1 MFPVFVPVFKKGK
14 LVINVWQ
21 NHISG
26 NCLQDQACRES
37 HKLFQFPELLCRTFA
52 NLLCSIS
59 VWQRMNFS
67 RHVKDFCTFYLNA
80 GQIKRNK
87 QTENVPSCYD
97 WQWRYQESCVCLH
110 LHCVRVEGFGW
121 LDSGENHLNV
131 GATEVITATAVLV
144 IETKGDGRR

>member
-1 MFPVFVPVFKKGK
+1 MFPVFVPVSRRKAGYKCLTK
-14 LVINVWQ
+14 SYLWQ
-21 NHISG
+21 LFAGPS
-26 NCLQDQACRES
+26 LQRES
-37 HKLFQFPELLCRTFA
+37 QTF
-52 NLLCSIS
+52 SIS
-59 VWQRMNFS
+59 RVVVQNFCQFTLFNLS
-67 RHVKDFCTFYLNA
+67 VTENELFKTRKSYFLFVHFTLTQVKLKGTN
-80 GQIKRNK
+80 
-87 QTENVPSCYD
+87 NVPSCYD